1 MMTYK
6 SGRFWVGKTSFVL
19 PEGSLIDS
27 DYPVDPFFG
36 FVLHPPD
43 MSYRI
48 EFQFCPE
55 DGDARQSMEK
65 DLSELSK
72 KPVIRRVKY
81 SCGEGWATMYSTC
94 RNKCYDLRFD
104 IPPVE
109 IENGHVLNMLNILT
123 YVDTAVNME
132 DVLQGEYFQALIN
145 GIQI

>member
-48 EFQFCPE
+48 EFLPGRAWKKTCP
-55 DGDARQSMEK
+55 
-65 DLSELSK
+65 
-72 KPVIRRVKY
+72 
-81 SCGEGWATMYSTC
+81 SCRES
-94 RNKCYDLRFD
+94 
-104 IPPVE
+104 P
-109 IENGHVLNMLNILT
+109 
-123 YVDTAVNME
+123 
-132 DVLQGEYFQALIN
+132 
-145 GIQI
+145 